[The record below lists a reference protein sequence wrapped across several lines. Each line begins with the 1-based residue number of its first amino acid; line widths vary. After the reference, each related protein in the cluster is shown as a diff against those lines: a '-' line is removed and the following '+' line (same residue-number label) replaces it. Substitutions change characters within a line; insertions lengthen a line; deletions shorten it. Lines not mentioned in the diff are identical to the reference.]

1 MRKMKTILS
10 PEVKPMTK
18 VLVTGMAYECKDG
31 RFAAS
36 ADVTGLRRKD
46 YFKTWDDARNAAKAF
61 AYDLLNGRP
70 YKPGYVNGK
79 GRYTINLWS

>member
-31 RFAAS
+31 RFA
-36 ADVTGLRRKD
+36 
-46 YFKTWDDARNAAKAF
+46 
-61 AYDLLNGRP
+61 
-70 YKPGYVNGK
+70 
-79 GRYTINLWS
+79 GRYRVAS